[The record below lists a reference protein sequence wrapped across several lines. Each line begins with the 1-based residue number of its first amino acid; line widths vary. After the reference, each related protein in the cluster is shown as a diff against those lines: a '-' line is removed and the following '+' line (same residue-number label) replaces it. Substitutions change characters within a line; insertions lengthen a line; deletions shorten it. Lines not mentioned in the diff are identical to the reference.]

1 MLALI
6 MLWNPTWNFEFGD
19 LTQGNAPLIRLY
31 TPTQAFHIGYQS
43 QSSLDVLTAWFRKWL
58 VLVTIFARAV
68 RSMHSVP
75 FVRNY
80 SETCACATDTG
91 QARQGQAG
99 AGQAGRWVSDGKE
112 RANAGRDEGLS
123 RAWRQ
128 ELLDATLY
136 FVWLVTL
143 AIFLQAL

>member
-1 MLALI
+1 MGAISNRYSCISFPHMLALI

-43 QSSLDVLTAWFRKWL
+43 LSSLDVLPAWFCKWL

-80 SETCACATDTG
+80 SETCACATDT
-91 QARQGQAG
+91 ARLGRGRPGRGRPGRQM
-99 AGQAGRWVSDGKE
+99 GRWWEREGKRGQGW
-112 RANAGRDEGLS
+112 RAVAGMKAGC
-123 RAWRQ
+123 
-128 ELLDATLY
+128 
-136 FVWLVTL
+136 
-143 AIFLQAL
+143 